1 MKVLLEFHKDASLER
16 SANATFIALIPKKGE
31 AVDIRDFR
39 PISLVGSLYK
49 RIAKVLASRMKKAMS
64 LIISPH
70 QSAKVIYTRK
80 ANPGKKPNL
89 IANECIDSRIR
100 SGESGVLC
108 KIYIEI
114 TTMSTGGFWNICLE
128 EWDSG

>member
-1 MKVLLEFHKDASLER
+1 MERPFEEEEVFKALGEMCGDRAPGPDGFTIAFYKKCWGVVKDDFMKVLLEFHKDASLER

-49 RIAKVLASRMKKAMS
+49 RIAKVLASRMNKAMS

-70 QSAKVIYTRK
+70 QSAFVQGRQI
-80 ANPGKKPNL
+80 
-89 IANECIDSRIR
+89 
-100 SGESGVLC
+100 
-108 KIYIEI
+108 
-114 TTMSTGGFWNICLE
+114 LE
-128 EWDSG
+128 